1 MRLQNREPPT
11 SYRIEFE
18 GIQLSFMPLGKTLK
32 ALRQKRGLNQ
42 KSLSRLSGVSQA
54 TISRIEIGRV
64 RQLRSRALKS
74 LADALDV
81 SVDFLMGD
89 NEVFASNP
97 DAEVSFLHPK
107 INECRF
113 RQIADVLDPFA
124 ILEHGRFLYVNQAF
138 ADMVDFS
145 QEELLA
151 KNSIERIILPE
162 SRALVRHMIAN
173 NTSEL
178 CEILLMRRNGTRFPV
193 EISSKNIAGNIH
205 VGIVRDITARR
216 YQQAVGRVQQAGLE
230 IESLDEMGRVVRI
243 MADELED
250 TGLVFESLG
259 INVIEEKADRL
270 TIFTAY
276 PESEGYQST
285 HNSLG
290 LRQALDSQSTV
301 RGLLS
306 HWHRD
311 KVWERETDEEPARTP
326 GILVDVPFE
335 QGTIRLGLPPE
346 SPARN
351 PELTS
356 FLFELSRP
364 ISATLKRLQEIETM
378 TRKLERAHEEIRRLC
393 QNP

>member
-1 MRLQNREPPT
+1 
-11 SYRIEFE
+11 
-18 GIQLSFMPLGKTLK
+18 MPLGKTLK

-42 KSLSRLSGVSQA
+42 KSLSLLSGVSQA

-74 LADALDV
+74 LADALNV

-97 DAEVSFLHPK
+97 DAEVSYFIPK
-107 INECRF
+107 IKEGRF
-113 RQIADVLDPFA
+113 HQIADVLDPFA

-173 NTSEL
+173 NASEV
-178 CEILLMRRNGTRFPV
+178 CEVLLMRRNGTRFPA

-205 VGIVRDITARR
+205 IGIVRDITARR
-216 YQQAVGRVQQAGLE
+216 YQQAVGRVQHAGLE
-230 IESLDEMGRVVRI
+230 IKTPDEMGKVVRI

-250 TGLVFESLG
+250 TGLVFESVG
-259 INVIEEKADRL
+259 INVIDEMADRL

-276 PESEGYQST
+276 SESEGYQST
-285 HNSLG
+285 HNSLD
-290 LRQALDSQSTV
+290 LRHALDSQSAI

-311 KVWERETDEEPARTP
+311 KIWERETDEEPDRIP
-326 GILVDVPFE
+326 GMLVDVPFE
-335 QGTIRLGLPPE
+335 QGTIRLGLPPD

-351 PELTS
+351 SELTS
-356 FLFELSRP
+356 FLQELSKP
-364 ISATLKRLQEIETM
+364 VSSTLKRLQEIEAL
-378 TRKLERAHEEIRRLC
+378 TRKLKRARAEIQGLY
-393 QNP
+393 QNPKE